1 MKKTHFFLMI
11 FANFFLLL
19 ICMFFYHLYFSYGKK
34 DVEVLRENAHYEFI
48 NPILECNVDFK
59 YYNPKHL
66 QQDIEEYINQ
76 TVADTKV
83 SEISYY
89 ARLLN
94 NGATFGYEEE
104 REYTPASL
112 IKLPL
117 AIAFLKHMSFSSLQE
132 TTTILQAPEDI
143 LERNF

>member
-1 MKKTHFFLMI
+1 MFLYHI
-11 FANFFLLL
+11 YFLYQKND
-19 ICMFFYHLYFSYGKK
+19 IQ
-34 DVEVLRENAHYEFI
+34 VLRENAHYEFI
-48 NPILECNVDFK
+48 NPILECNVNFQ

-66 QQDIEEYINQ
+66 QQDIEEYINH
-76 TVADTKV
+76 TVSDTKV

-94 NGATFGYEEE
+94 NGATFGYEEN

-117 AIAFLKHMSFSSLQE
+117 AIAFLKHMSFSSLKE
-132 TTTILQAPEDI
+132 TIKISQKPDTI